1 MKRVLVM
8 CVMCLCSV
16 FAMGQT
22 GEIEKAVKEA
32 VTKALTKVVTQQATT
47 QSVMTGMG
55 RVRLN
60 IPLVVPS
67 GVQITGTATE
77 VTSTYLKARKAAE
90 RLTPTQ
96 RTLLGVRG
104 FFSFVRP
111 NPEAFGWSLGDAS
124 CGEVATVK
132 CVWEQQE
139 DAEIARRVDWL
150 KKSIR
155 NAQQYS
161 SYVEAQMSNASK
173 PMDGEPLA
181 KWTVSQLPKSEEL
194 DSLCI
199 GEENAFM
206 LKGPTFMDNLLT
218 EIRAKYPEREI
229 VLLTSFLPNQTVLF
243 PGDEALISEDYRNQI
258 WNSALR
264 NNITVVGADVS
275 TTMQTST
282 MNIEYDDLQT
292 GEVVSGVVSTNETA
306 TGQQMQHEHFFRL
319 MDEIKGQNLE
329 MAANQEIL
337 FVLYGRP
344 VNMLYNGFAS
354 VPARLDQ
361 QHQRVKVIHIAPA
374 SGVDVAGM
382 PTDIT
387 TSMEKILPDNLAKLL
402 SQQRAMAW
410 QPLPGRLRYL
420 MHKFSGSDIRLKVN
434 RN

>member
-1 MKRVLVM
+1 MKKVLTLGVM
-8 CVMCLCSV
+8 FVCSV
-16 FAMGQT
+16 FAMGQ
-22 GEIEKAVKEA
+22 GQEIERAVIKTSMRAAENA
-32 VTKALTKVVTQQATT
+32 SKVT
-47 QSVMTGMG
+47 
-55 RVRLN
+55 LN

-67 GVQITGTATE
+67 GVEITGTADK

-181 KWTVSQLPKSEEL
+181 KWTVSQLPESKEL
-194 DSLCI
+194 DFLCI

-206 LKGPTFMDNLLT
+206 SEGLSVMDNLLT
-218 EIRAKYPEREI
+218 EMRAKYPERDI
-229 VLLTSFLPNQTVLF
+229 VMVTSFLPNQTVLF
-243 PGDEALISEDYRNQI
+243 PGNEELVPRDYHNQV
-258 WNSALR
+258 WQSALR

-275 TTMQTST
+275 TMMQNVGYT
-282 MNIEYDDLQT
+282 DLQT
-292 GEVVSGVVSTNETA
+292 GEAELGEVSTAQTA
-306 TGQQMQHEHFFRL
+306 MGQQMQRGYFFNL
-319 MDEIKGQNLE
+319 INEINRANQDRML
-329 MAANQEIL
+329 ATNQEIL

-344 VNMLYNGFAS
+344 VNMLYNGFESVAS
-354 VPARLDQ
+354 RLDQ
-361 QHQRVKVIHIAPA
+361 Q
-374 SGVDVAGM
+374 
-382 PTDIT
+382 
-387 TSMEKILPDNLAKLL
+387 
-402 SQQRAMAW
+402 
-410 QPLPGRLRYL
+410 
-420 MHKFSGSDIRLKVN
+420 
-434 RN
+434 